1 MKSIN
6 EASQN
11 ALHFFANVIWS
22 SWNINALNMECC
34 FYATEKKI
42 RKVKFLLYVIK
53 TMYHREFMEELVYSI
68 CTVLNHVFLRDI
80 YETIQIFVYIYDCK
94 ILIILSSKLDN
105 LIKSATCIT
114 NIFLAIILSVYTTW
128 QCTHSAFER
137 SLSIYELEPTHTGDR
152 RATKIGSREYF
163 SCFFKHDL
171 LVSCCEKFAFQITSL
186 VKSMKEKS

>member
-34 FYATEKKI
+34 FYASEKKI

-53 TMYHREFMEELVYSI
+53 TMYHREFMEELVCSI
-68 CTVLNHVFLRDI
+68 PTVLNHIFLRYLWNYSDFYVCI
-80 YETIQIFVYIYDCK
+80 CECK
-94 ILIILSSKLDN
+94 ILIILSSGLDN

-114 NIFLAIILSVYTTW
+114 NTVLAIILSVYTTW
-128 QCTHSAFER
+128 LCTHSAFER

-152 RATKIGSREYF
+152 RATKTGSREYF
-163 SCFFKHDL
+163 SCFF
-171 LVSCCEKFAFQITSL
+171 
-186 VKSMKEKS
+186 